1 MTNSQ
6 LVITTIDISESTL
19 WDQYVQQ
26 HEGHSPYHLFAWLAA
41 IERAYSHQVYYLVA
55 KKESK
60 IVGLLPLVNIRIPFK
75 GNSLCSLPFCDVGG
89 CLADNKEVQIAL
101 ELQGSELKEKLNSK
115 SIEYR
120 ERAKFSDDTQ
130 FDGKKVSMLL
140 QLPATSEELFSG
152 FKSKL
157 RSQIRKAEKNGLTYE
172 LGINQEF
179 IDEFYEVF
187 SENMLRLGSPVH
199 SKKWVE
205 SIVEQYNQE
214 CIIAIV
220 KLNDVPV
227 GAGIVLFSSNKACI
241 PWASTRADYNRLSP
255 NMMLYWALLKFVTDN
270 GCREFDFGRSTFNE
284 GTFRFKQQWGAKPTL
299 LEWRDDS
306 AQSNSQLDI
315 MPSTSSIK
323 SLVESIWKILPLSLA
338 NIIGPKLRRY
348 ISL

>member
-6 LVITTIDISESTL
+6 LVITTINVSESTL

-26 HEGHSPYHLFAWLAA
+26 HKGHTPYHLFAWLAA
-41 IERAYSHQVYYLVA
+41 IEKAYSHQVYYFVA
-55 KKESK
+55 KQESK

-89 CLADNKEVQIAL
+89 CLADNKEAQIAL
-101 ELQGSELKEKLNSK
+101 ELKGTELKGKLKSK

-120 ERAKFSDDTQ
+120 ERAEISDNTQ
-130 FDGKKVSMLL
+130 FEGRKVSMLL
-140 QLPATSEELFSG
+140 PLPATSEELFSG

-172 LGINQEF
+172 LGINQES
-179 IDEFYEVF
+179 IDEFYAVF

-199 SKKWVE
+199 SKQWIE
-205 SIVEQYNQE
+205 SILEQYNQE

-227 GAGIVLFSSNKACI
+227 GAGIVLFSSHKACI

-255 NMMLYWALLKFVTDN
+255 NMMLYWALLKFVTDK
-270 GCREFDFGRSTFNE
+270 GCTEFDFGRSTFDE

-299 LEWRDDS
+299 LEWRDDNV
-306 AQSNSQLDI
+306 QSGSHPDI
-315 MPSTSSIK
+315 VPSTSSIK
-323 SLVESIWKILPLSLA
+323 SLVESIWKKLPLPLA
-338 NIIGPKLRRY
+338 NMVGPKLRRY